1 MNSCILMAE
10 IVQEPQLR
18 YTPDNTALAEMIVQ
32 FSGIRA
38 EDPPATLKVIG
49 WGNLAQEIQQQY
61 HQGDRVIIEGRL
73 SMNTVDRPEGF
84 KEKRAELTVQRI
96 HSLNDGTSI
105 GSSATVSATT
115 GDATSSDASVVRTT
129 EKVASRNVTGVSSS
143 PRTPEKVVTASKA
156 DVVSDFDQVEPEHQ
170 SAKPN
175 PTTPLIPS
183 EAQDIDDIPFVRAV
197 DSRTVALGLL
207 DFYEINSQCPQVGIS
222 HNFKFI

>member
-32 FSGIRA
+32 FAGIRA
-38 EDPPATLKVIG
+38 EDPPATLKVVG

-105 GSSATVSATT
+105 SSSATGSATT
-115 GDATSSDASVVRTT
+115 SAPISSDASEVHTP
-129 EKVASRNVTGVSSS
+129 EKVASRNVTGGSRS
-143 PRTPEKVVTASKA
+143 RTPEPVAIASNTDVVT
-156 DVVSDFDQVEPEHQ
+156 DFEQAESVPQ
-170 SAKPN
+170 SAKPKS
-175 PTTPLIPS
+175 PTTPLVPS
-183 EAQDIDDIPFVRAV
+183 EAQDIDDIPF
-197 DSRTVALGLL
+197 
-207 DFYEINSQCPQVGIS
+207 
-222 HNFKFI
+222 

>member
-32 FSGIRA
+32 FPGIRA
-38 EDPPATLKVIG
+38 EDPPATLKVVG

-96 HSLNDGTSI
+96 HSLGDGPSLD
-105 GSSATVSATT
+105 SSTTVSAVTT
-115 GDATSSDASVVRTT
+115 SNSTNASVARTT
-129 EKVASRNVTGVSSS
+129 EKVASRSPGVPSS
-143 PRTPEKVVTASKA
+143 PRTPEKISDVVT
-156 DVVSDFDQVEPEHQ
+156 DFDQVEPVHQ
-170 SAKPN
+170 SVKPN
-175 PTTPLIPS
+175 PTTPLVPS
-183 EAQDIDDIPFVRAV
+183 ETQDIDDIPF
-197 DSRTVALGLL
+197 
-207 DFYEINSQCPQVGIS
+207 
-222 HNFKFI
+222 